1 MFISDVFTDKN
12 RKNIETNNNWNVNKN
27 GFWCAKPYLELTK
40 TFEYPEDDVYL
51 EQSIIIDSDNNIN
64 IYRNFEH
71 IYTKETIEDVLDRFG
86 FKDHLYYS
94 DVTGKA
100 FDENSKTIALVTRK
114 G

>member
-1 MFISDVFTDKN
+1 M
-12 RKNIETNNNWNVNKN
+12 
-27 GFWCAKPYLELTK
+27 KPYLELTK

-51 EQSIIIDSDNNIN
+51 EQSIIIDSENNIN
-64 IYRNFEH
+64 SYRNFEH
-71 IYTKETIEDVLDRFG
+71 IYTKETIGDVLDRFG

-100 FDENSKTIALVTRK
+100 FDENSKTLALVTRK